1 VLNSCRALLS
11 ISNFASTK
19 RGFPFNKP
27 VDPVALNIPTYFDAI
42 KQPMDLGTV
51 EASIKRGGVYG

>member
-1 VLNSCRALLS
+1 LLS